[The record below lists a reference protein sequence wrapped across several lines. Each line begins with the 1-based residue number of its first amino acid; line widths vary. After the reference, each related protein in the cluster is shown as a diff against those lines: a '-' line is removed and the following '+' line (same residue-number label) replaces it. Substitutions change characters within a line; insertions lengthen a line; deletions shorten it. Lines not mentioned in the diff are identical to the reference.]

1 MEDGGR
7 KVFAFLKRKQ
17 SGCEV
22 VSMGLP
28 QSVGSEQDRKIFD
41 QCSSMALAQQHGA
54 AELPEK
60 PPLLPC

>member
-28 QSVGSEQDRKIFD
+28 QSVGSEQDRKHFCPMLFNGIGP
-41 QCSSMALAQQHGA
+41 ATWGR
-54 AELPEK
+54 
-60 PPLLPC
+60 